1 MTIEPDAIEADNSRL
16 LSVIGSSTF
25 RIYPSEYIW
34 TSMRPGQGPSEDA
47 LACVR
52 DGLSWF
58 EFVPATNEPA
68 KERYFVVSFNFSEEA
83 SASGFV
89 AWLATYLKLQA
100 NTGVVVICGKDARN
114 TSGLLAAANGV
125 FDYWCCMT
133 EAKPR
138 FLAAIQTLIERGK
151 ALPK

>member
-1 MTIEPDAIEADNSRL
+1 
-16 LSVIGSSTF
+16 
-25 RIYPSEYIW
+25 
-34 TSMRPGQGPSEDA
+34 MRSGQGPSEGA

-52 DGLSWF
+52 DGASWF
-58 EFVPATNEPA
+58 EFVPATNEPS
-68 KERYFVVSFNFSEEA
+68 KERHFVVSFNFSEGA

-89 AWLATYLKLQA
+89 GWLATHLKQQA

-114 TSGLLAAANGV
+114 TPGLLAAANGV
-125 FDYWCCMT
+125 FDYWCCMA

-138 FLAAIQTLIERGK
+138 FLAAIRTLIERGK